1 MQKDLLWQG
10 RRISEAELGWLRD
23 WIAAHSDWSR
33 KRLARELC
41 QEWNWHTA
49 TGQRRDFTAR
59 NFLLKLEGQ
68 GLITLP
74 PVRQAMARAWG
85 FAIAQRGAQERVAVT
100 PVDAALRDLVPLSFV
115 VATAGS
121 MELRRCWAYVAQYH
135 YLGFS
140 RPVGETL
147 AYLVR
152 DRYGRDL
159 ACVLFGAAAW
169 KVAAR
174 DAVIGWSAHARQRHV
189 SRLTNNTRF
198 LILPGVTVAHLAS
211 HILGRIT
218 RRLQQDWEAKY
229 GHPVYLVETFVDA
242 ARFRGTCYR
251 AANWIEIGR
260 TQGRGRYDR
269 THRRGAP
276 VKTVW
281 LYPLVRRF
289 RDLLCHV
296 DLDA

>member
-1 MQKDLLWQG
+1 
-10 RRISEAELGWLRD
+10 
-23 WIAAHSDWSR
+23 
-33 KRLARELC
+33 
-41 QEWNWHTA
+41 
-49 TGQRRDFTAR
+49 
-59 NFLLKLEGQ
+59 
-68 GLITLP
+68 
-74 PVRQAMARAWG
+74 
-85 FAIAQRGAQERVAVT
+85 
-100 PVDAALRDLVPLSFV
+100 
-115 VATAGS
+115 
-121 MELRRCWAYVAQYH
+121 VAQYH

-174 DAVIGWSAHARQRHV
+174 DGVIGWSAHARQRHL

-198 LILPGVTVAHLAS
+198 LILPGVKVAHLAS

-229 GHPVYLVETFVDA
+229 AHPVYLVETFVDA

-251 AANWIEIGR
+251 AANWIEIGP